1 MADEVVMLGLG
12 LVDFVEVVFHS
23 DVEFGFVIEPIG
35 IWICHLDLELRFRV
49 VFGFVV
55 LVWMWIGCLCLCLC
69 FGLSE
74 PKARWL
80 VWNRAVT
87 HGSHDEVSGNN

>member
-12 LVDFVEVVFHS
+12 LVDFVEAVFHS

-74 PKARWL
+74 GIILKLFLSSFFFDRFFY
-80 VWNRAVT
+80 
-87 HGSHDEVSGNN
+87 